1 MQPAPT
7 DEERAG
13 EPASVGL
20 VDAAPSTIAAACP
33 VAHAPAEVAGGCP
46 VDHETGLVAAPASGG
61 CPVGHGAASSPAP
74 PPSAGGCPVAHSADG
89 VRRSPADMVVRKV
102 LRIRERPTG
111 AAAGSAYGSFQ
122 RSMLISAVRCTLTYV
137 VFPFVAPAVGV
148 ATGVGP
154 VLGIVIGSFAIVCD
168 VFTIR
173 RFFAVDHKWRWPVSA
188 IAFSVICLLAVL
200 LVQDVSHLLR

>member
-7 DEERAG
+7 DEERGG
-13 EPASVGL
+13 EPSTVGL
-20 VDAAPSTIAAACP
+20 IGAASPAGAASCP
-33 VAHAPAEVAGGCP
+33 VAHAPAPALVEATGGCP
-46 VDHETGLVAAPASGG
+46 L
-61 CPVGHGAASSPAP
+61 GHGAAPATA
-74 PPSAGGCPVAHSADG
+74 AGGCPVAHTAGG
-89 VRRSPADMVVRKV
+89 VRRSRADLVVRKV
-102 LRIRERPTG
+102 LRIPERPPGVT
-111 AAAGSAYGSFQ
+111 ARSAYGSFQ

-154 VLGIVIGSFAIVCD
+154 VLGILIGTFAIVCD

-188 IAFSVICLLAVL
+188 IAFSVVCLLAVL

>member
-13 EPASVGL
+13 ELSTVGL
-20 VDAAPSTIAAACP
+20 VGATAPASAPGCP
-33 VAHAPAEVAGGCP
+33 VAHAPVHAPVEVAPGCP
-46 VDHETGLVAAPASGG
+46 VDHGAAPAS
-61 CPVGHGAASSPAP
+61 AP
-74 PPSAGGCPVAHSADG
+74 PAGGCPIAHTADG
-89 VRRSPADMVVRKV
+89 VRRSTADLVVRRV
-102 LRIRERPTG
+102 LRIRERPAG
-111 AAAGSAYGSFQ
+111 LMAGSAYGSFQ

-154 VLGIVIGSFAIVCD
+154 LLGILIGSFAIVCD

-173 RFFAVDHKWRWPVSA
+173 RFFAVDHRWRWPVST
-188 IAFSVICLLAVL
+188 IAVSVICLLAVL